1 MARNRRQRRSKKSK
15 GSAASLFGVFGA
27 LVVLAALIG
36 GGAFLFLKSETQYS
50 LNQEDL
56 CPVDG
61 ARGTVA
67 ILLDT
72 TDKLSDVTKSEIL
85 QKTDETLD
93 TLPRYYRLAVY
104 TMDENGLKKT
114 PISSVCN
121 PGKLEQMWQLERDGF
136 TANPKLIKDRYSQ
149 FSATVKDAT
158 TQLFQQKF
166 EAEQSPLLSSM
177 QSLSFE
183 LPKPTSMDQ
192 QKYTAGK
199 NKIIFVTDLM
209 EHTETF
215 SIYRSGVS
223 FDQFKKS
230 RATEKYGKKFG
241 DIDLDFWTVR
251 RNISNFSTRE
261 LQEFWA
267 KILTQ
272 EFGSDVNRMITLSG
286 EI

>member
-1 MARNRRQRRSKKSK
+1 MARKKSQRRNKKSK

-27 LVVLAALIG
+27 LVILAALISG
-36 GGAFLFLKSETQYS
+36 GVFLFLKSETQYS
-50 LNQEDL
+50 LNQDDL

-104 TMDENGLKKT
+104 TMDENGLNKS

-121 PGKLEQMWQLERDGF
+121 PGKLEQMGQLERDGF

-149 FSATVKDAT
+149 FSAIVKDAT
-158 TQLFQQKF
+158 TQLFQQNF

-192 QKYTAGK
+192 HKYKAGK

-272 EFGSDVNRMITLSG
+272 EFRSDVNRMITLSG